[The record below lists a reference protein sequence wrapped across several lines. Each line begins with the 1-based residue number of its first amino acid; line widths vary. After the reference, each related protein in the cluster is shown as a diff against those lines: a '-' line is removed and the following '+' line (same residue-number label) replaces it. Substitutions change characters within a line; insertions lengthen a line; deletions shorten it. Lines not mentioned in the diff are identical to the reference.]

1 MPFPDYDPLDEGE
14 ALTAASLNTRINTLQ
29 NSVNDLPPDALKAN
43 TLRKEHLSAIT
54 VSSVAPPN
62 TYFVPGFTK
71 SNPFPDVIIGPFRN
85 NFIVGAL
92 GPPPVAPFRD
102 TIVGDGPNFV
112 ADGWAVVASA
122 VGTNVMEIGFSGQRL
137 EIMPTTGDITDTN
150 MCTGLLIKA
159 NVAVITTTDGQML
172 SIEDEPRI
180 LTSLATSG
188 MGMALFWTDSFNVPH
203 LIQSSEAFAGRAQ
216 IDVGDIAT
224 SALLTNADTEAIG
237 AGTTVKNVFCAITNY
252 AAVGYPQGGQHG
264 LYIREWRISAL
275 PILGGSL

>member
-43 TLRKEHLSAIT
+43 SLRKEHLSAIAVST
-54 VSSVAPPN
+54 VTPPN
-62 TYFVPGFTK
+62 TNFVPGFTK
-71 SNPFPDVIIGPFRN
+71 ANPAPTVFIGPFTN
-85 NFIVGAL
+85 LFTGATRTVFL
-92 GPPPVAPFRD
+92 
-102 TIVGDGPNFV
+102 GDGPSLGGN
-112 ADGWAVVASA
+112 GWAAIASA
-122 VGTNVMEIGFSGQRL
+122 VGTNVMEILFTNNNL

-159 NVAVITTTDGQML
+159 NVAVITTSEIQMTDQN
-172 SIEDEPRI
+172 
-180 LTSLATSG
+180 LAGDYVPTAAFATTG
-188 MGMALFWTDSFNVPH
+188 MGIALFWTDDLGATH

-224 SALLTNADTEAIG
+224 SALLTNADTEAVG
-237 AGTTVKNVFCAITNY
+237 AGRTVQNVFCAIANFSATSSTSSS
-252 AAVGYPQGGQHG
+252 H